1 MNEPVI
7 LKNSMTIACVALLQ
21 LVMPAIVAVVSLYS
35 LIEFFDVD
43 MDRPFHVLALVVAG
57 LSLLLPRPP
66 RTMSAQVSAEPWP
79 LATGV
84 IFRWMMLL
92 GGLLAIGY
100 ITKFSALYSRRVV
113 LSWALLTPAVVIPLT
128 LLLNEW
134 MRRLVCD
141 PSNARRVVFAGCNEA
156 SIALARQLRTNA
168 KVGMSVLGF
177 FDDRSRDRLN
187 DDGVTG
193 EAQLLGKLKDLP
205 AFADAH
211 GVNVIFLALPIRK
224 VARVMELLDQLR
236 DSTVSIYYVPDIA
249 VFDLI
254 QTRSATMEGV
264 PVIAMCETPFHGYN
278 GIAKRATDIILTS
291 LILLMA
297 APLMALVAL
306 LVRMSSP
313 GPVIFKQQRYGL
325 NGERFTVY
333 KFRTMFVMED
343 GAEIRQA
350 SRNDPRTTP
359 IGRFLRSY
367 SLDELPQLINVLQGR
382 MSLVGPRPHAVAHNE
397 MYRKLIKGYMARHKV
412 LPGITGLAQV
422 SGFRGETADVAQM
435 EARVRY
441 DLEYLRNWSIGLDLR
456 ILAKTALRVMKDSR
470 AF

>member
-35 LIEFFDVD
+35 LIDLFDVD

-100 ITKFSALYSRRVV
+100 ITKFSGLYSRRVV
-113 LSWALLTPAVVIPLT
+113 LSWALLTPAVVIPVT

-156 SIALARQLRTNA
+156 SIALARQLRTNS

-193 EAQLLGKLKDLP
+193 EAQLLGRLKDLP

-291 LILLMA
+291 LIVLMV

>member
-7 LKNSMTIACVALLQ
+7 LKNSMAIACVALLQ
-21 LVMPAIVAVVSLYS
+21 LVMPAIVAVVCLYS

-43 MDRPFHVLALVVAG
+43 VDRPFHVLALVVAG

-113 LSWALLTPAVVIPLT
+113 LSWALLTPAIVIPLT

-156 SIALARQLRTNA
+156 SIALARQLRTNS
-168 KVGMSVLGF
+168 KTGMTVLGF
-177 FDDRSRDRLN
+177 FDDRGRDRLN

-278 GIAKRATDIILTS
+278 GVAKRATDIILTS

-297 APLMALVAL
+297 APLMAVVAL